1 MELAVSH
8 ILHSKARP
16 FVNWQKTFSKKLNI
30 KKNCLYIY
38 INHINNVINQFL
50 ESKYRTSF
58 YHFFY
63 F

>member
-8 ILHSKARP
+8 ILDSKTRP
-16 FVNWQKTFSKKLNI
+16 FVNWQKIFSKKLNI

-50 ESKYRTSF
+50 ESKY
-58 YHFFY
+58 
-63 F
+63 